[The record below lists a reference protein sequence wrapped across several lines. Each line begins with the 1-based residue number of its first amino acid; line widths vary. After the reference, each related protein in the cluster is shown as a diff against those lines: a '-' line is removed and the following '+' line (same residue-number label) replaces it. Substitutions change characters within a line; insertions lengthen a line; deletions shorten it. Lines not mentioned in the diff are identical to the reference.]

1 MPTKLLVRLGRIKPT
16 APKKV
21 TKKKKGGK
29 KTAVSACPS
38 ASAVSSPATKT
49 TRGRPRKSTVNVPAQ
64 ASSERS
70 RPKQRSERSSSA
82 EADKREVQEVSARCE
97 REEKEIDDFL
107 EELLEVDGGFEV
119 QDGMTEGGSARCYSD
134 E

>member
-16 APKKV
+16 TPKKV

-29 KTAVSACPS
+29 KTAVSACSS
-38 ASAVSSPATKT
+38 ATAASSPSIKA
-49 TRGRPRKSTVNVPAQ
+49 TRGRPRKSTVGTPAQ
-64 ASSERS
+64 ASS
-70 RPKQRSERSSSA
+70 RPEAEA

-97 REEKEIDDFL
+97 REEKEIGDFL
-107 EELLEVDGGFEV
+107 EELLEVDGGLEV
-119 QDGMTEGGSARCYSD
+119 QGGMIEEGSARCYSD